1 MLPTTW
7 SVTNLE
13 NLDVKKYK
21 KDLNLKIFK
30 GLIKGLKY
38 VKVIKGNHILE
49 SQSCESM

>member
-13 NLDVKKYK
+13 NLDVKRYK
-21 KDLNLKIFK
+21 KDLKIFK
-30 GLIKGLKY
+30 GLIQGLKY